1 MLTRIHGALVTRI
14 SPGLLGRHPR
24 NTFFSFNFHNVRHI
38 TAFLMRSAERL
49 PAEGMTF
56 LDIGAG
62 ACPYHAL
69 FASRAARYIAI
80 DTADGLPGDDSRG
93 IEFMLG
99 SAESLPL
106 PDATADCV
114 LFNQV
119 LEHVADPDR
128 SLSEISRVLK
138 PGGWLLGSVPHI
150 SPVHLEPHDYRRYTD
165 LGLRELL
172 ERHKFAEIIIEGNGG
187 VYCAAALLLT
197 MDWMLSRRREGQPQ
211 EFSANRAFWL
221 SPVVGLVN
229 LSAQAAD
236 ALFGDKGRS
245 PANLCLAA
253 RNSSDS

>member
-1 MLTRIHGALVTRI
+1 MLTRIHGALVTRV

-24 NTFFSFNFHNVRHI
+24 NTLFSFNYHNVRHI
-38 TAFLMRSAERL
+38 TAFLKRSAEWL
-49 PAEGMTF
+49 PADGMTF

-69 FASRAARYIAI
+69 FANHAARYIAI
-80 DTADGLPGDDSRG
+80 DTADGLPDDDRRG
-93 IEFMLG
+93 IEFMRG

-106 PDATADCV
+106 ADATVDCV

-119 LEHVADPDR
+119 LEHVADPER

-138 PGGWLLGSVPHI
+138 PGGRLLGSVPHI
-150 SPVHLEPHDYRRYTD
+150 SPVHLEPGDYRRYTD
-165 LGLRELL
+165 LGLRQLL
-172 ERHKFAEIIIEGNGG
+172 ERHQFTEIVIEGNGG
-187 VYCAAALLLT
+187 VYCTAALLLT
-197 MDWMLSRRREGQPQ
+197 MDWMLSRRCEGQPQ
-211 EFSANRAFWL
+211 EFSVNRAFWL
-221 SPVVGLVN
+221 SPLVGLVN

-253 RNSSDS
+253 RNPDDF